1 VQAALIKRIAAFQ
14 SRFPGLAVEDRGSEI
29 RVVIPSQ
36 YRVGHEANFAEVTD
50 KVLGYMQ
57 APGTLP
63 TWEKAN
69 MLAKYYITTRGVALS
84 RQTPAPPEPAR

>member
-1 VQAALIKRIAAFQ
+1 VQTALTKRIAALQ
-14 SRFPGLAVEDRGSEI
+14 SRFPGLAIEDRGSEM
-29 RVVIPSQ
+29 RVVIPAR

-57 APGTLP
+57 APRTLP

-84 RQTPAPPEPAR
+84 RQTPATGESAR